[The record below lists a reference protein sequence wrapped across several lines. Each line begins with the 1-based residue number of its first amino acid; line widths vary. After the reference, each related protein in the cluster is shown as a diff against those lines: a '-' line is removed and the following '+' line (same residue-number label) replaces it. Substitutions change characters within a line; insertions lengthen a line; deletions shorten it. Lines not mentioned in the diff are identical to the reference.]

1 MSASSTLKSISIAAV
16 FAAALAW
23 PVSAQQPAQSQP
35 PVPAQKIVVGAKVG
49 EAPPTTGGYDSMGR
63 RDPFVSLVAPRRGT
77 TPSAPRTGTGLTSFF
92 VADVTVTGVTVVEG
106 TRMFAILQG
115 PDKQSYVA
123 KVKDRLAD
131 GMVKSI
137 DRAGVVL
144 VEFVEPGSF
153 GKPREIRKL
162 LHPADEVIR

>member
-1 MSASSTLKSISIAAV
+1 
-16 FAAALAW
+16 
-23 PVSAQQPAQSQP
+23 
-35 PVPAQKIVVGAKVG
+35 
-49 EAPPTTGGYDSMGR
+49 MGR
-63 RDPFVSLVAPRRGT
+63 RDPFVSLVAKRNVA
-77 TPSAPRTGTGLTSFF
+77 TPNAPRTGTGLASFF
-92 VADVTVTGVTVVEG
+92 VADVVVTGVTVNGQV
-106 TRMFAILQG
+106 MFAILQG

-123 KVKDRLAD
+123 KVKDKLAD